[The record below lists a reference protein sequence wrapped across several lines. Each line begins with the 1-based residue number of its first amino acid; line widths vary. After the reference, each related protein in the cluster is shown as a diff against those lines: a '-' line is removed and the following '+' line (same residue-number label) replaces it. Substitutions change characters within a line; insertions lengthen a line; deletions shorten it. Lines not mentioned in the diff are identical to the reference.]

1 MKILSIAS
9 SSIKGGATVS
19 LLNTLI
25 GLKKRGVDIVV
36 AVPQKGYLTSILE
49 NEKIKYY
56 IIPAPFWSL
65 PSIYSITDLIKF
77 PLRLLK
83 LFYNEIKGYNNL
95 KSLIY
100 QLKPDL
106 IHTNVSV
113 IDLGY
118 RIAKRYNIPHIWHI
132 REYGDIDFNIHS
144 LYGKKRLRKHLDDSY
159 SICITNDLKRYF
171 KLSSSTRVIYNGI
184 EEKEIEQ
191 TPKENKII
199 YVGRLTEEKG
209 ATEIVRNF
217 CEFCKINSDY
227 SLDLI
232 GSYEQEYGNYL
243 KEIVRINKLQKRIFF
258 IGHVEDVYSRMQKA
272 KAIIVA
278 SKCEGFGRI
287 TAEAMLN
294 NCLVIGKNTGGTKEQ
309 FDNGL
314 SLFNKEIGIRYGVH
328 QSLLKALESFS
339 KLSENEYNEVIE
351 CANQTVKRLYS
362 VSQNVENTYN
372 YINEILHCSKSK

>member
-1 MKILSIAS
+1 MKLLSIAS

-25 GLKKRGVDIVV
+25 GLKNRGVDIVV

-56 IIPAPFWSL
+56 IIPAPFWAL
-65 PSIYSITDLIKF
+65 PNIYRITDLIKF
-77 PLRLLK
+77 PVRLLK
-83 LFYNEIKGYNNL
+83 LFYNEINGYNNL
-95 KSLIY
+95 KSLVY
-100 QLKPDL
+100 QLKPDI

-118 RIAKRYNIPHIWHI
+118 KIAKRYNIPHIWHI

-243 KEIVRINKLQKRIFF
+243 KEIVRVNKLQDRVFF
-258 IGHVEDVYSRMQKA
+258 IGHIEDVYSRMQKA
-272 KAIIVA
+272 KAIVVA

-314 SLFNKEIGIRYGVH
+314 ALHHKEIGIRYGEN
-328 QSLLKALESFS
+328 QTLLEALQHLS
-339 KLSENEYNEVIE
+339 KLTDSEYKEMTKNAKN
-351 CANQTVKRLYS
+351 TVEQLYS
-362 VSQNVENTYN
+362 VSQNVENIYSYLIDVLN
-372 YINEILHCSKSK
+372 H